1 MKTYILASILCLSLS
16 LGGVAGFAA
25 QAAAQAAR
33 TETIAVVV
41 NSDAISATDVNE
53 RLRLMMVSAGIP
65 DSKETRERL
74 LPQVVNVLIEEQL
87 MLQEAKR
94 LEIQVSPEE
103 VAKGFNKLAEQNG
116 MEPAQFREVV
126 RRSGVPVRA
135 MDSQIKAQIAWGRV
149 VQQKLRPGISV
160 NDLEVDSMIERLRR
174 NIGKDEYLLGEIFLP
189 VDNPAE
195 AAQIGQLASKLT
207 SEMLQGKVPFPRVA
221 AQFSQSASSKRG
233 GDMGWVEADQ
243 LPVEL
248 EEVLARMN
256 EGDLSAPIKTLT
268 GYYIVTLRKKR
279 TITEDSIPSR
289 DEVLYRMGTERLERA
304 QRSHLLNL
312 KSSAF
317 VERRV

>member
-1 MKTYILASILCLSLS
+1 MKIYILFFVLSFIAFTAFVAPAS
-16 LGGVAGFAA
+16 A
-25 QAAAQAAR
+25 QSAR

-41 NSDAISATDVNE
+41 NNDAISATDVSE

-65 DSKETRERL
+65 DAKETRERL

-94 LEIQVSPEE
+94 LEIDITPEE
-103 VAKGFNKLAEQNG
+103 VTKGFGKLAEQNG

-126 RRSGVPVRA
+126 RKSGVPVRA
-135 MDSQIKAQIAWGRV
+135 MDKQIKAQIAWGRV
-149 VQQKLRPGISV
+149 VQQKLRPSVSV

-195 AAQIGQLASKLT
+195 AAQTSQLASKLT

-248 EEVLARMN
+248 EEFLAGMN
-256 EGDLSAPIKTLT
+256 EGDLSAPIKTLS
-268 GYYIVTLRKKR
+268 GYYIVALRKKR
-279 TITEDSIPSR
+279 SITEDSIPSR
-289 DEVLYRMGTERLERA
+289 DEVFYRMGNERLERA

>member
-1 MKTYILASILCLSLS
+1 MKTYILAFILSLS
-16 LGGVAGFAA
+16 VVAGFAA
-25 QAAAQAAR
+25 PSTAQSAR
-33 TETIAVVV
+33 METIAVVV
-41 NSDAISATDVNE
+41 NNDAISATDVDE

-65 DSKETRERL
+65 DSKDTRDRL
-74 LPQVVNVLIEEQL
+74 LPQVLNVLIEEQL
-87 MLQEAKR
+87 MVQEAKR
-94 LEIQVSPEE
+94 LEIQVTPEE
-103 VAKGFNKLAEQNG
+103 VEKGFAKLAEQNG
-116 MEPAQFREVV
+116 MEPAKFREVV

-135 MDSQIKAQIAWGRV
+135 MDRQIMAQIAWGRV

-189 VDNPAE
+189 VDNPAD
-195 AAQIGQLASKLT
+195 AAQTSQLASKLT
-207 SEMLQGKVPFPRVA
+207 REMLQGKVPFPRVA

-248 EEVLARMN
+248 EEVLATMN
-256 EGDLSAPIKTLT
+256 EGDLSEPIKTLS
-268 GYYIVTLRKKR
+268 GYYIVALRKKR
-279 TITEDSIPSR
+279 SITEESIPSR
-289 DEVLYRMGTERLERA
+289 DEVFYRMGTERLERA

>member
-1 MKTYILASILCLSLS
+1 MKTYILAFILS
-16 LGGVAGFAA
+16 LGFIVGVAAPDSA
-25 QAAAQAAR
+25 WAAR

-41 NSDAISATDVNE
+41 NNDAISGTDVDE
-53 RLRLMMVSAGIP
+53 RLRLLMVSSGIP

-94 LEIQVSPEE
+94 LDIQVSAEE
-103 VAKGFNKLAEQNG
+103 VEKGFAKLAEQNG
-116 MEPAQFREVV
+116 MPAPQFLEVV

-135 MDSQIKAQIAWGRV
+135 MDRQIKAQIAWGRV
-149 VQQKLRPGISV
+149 VQQKLRPTISV

-174 NIGKDEYLLGEIFLP
+174 NIGKDEYLLAEIFLP

-195 AAQIGQLASKLT
+195 AGQIGQLASKLT
-207 SEMLQGKVPFPRVA
+207 RELLQGKAPFPRVA

-248 EEVLARMN
+248 EEVLATMK
-256 EGDLSAPIKTLT
+256 EGDLSEPIKTLS
-268 GYYIVTLRKKR
+268 GYYIVALRKKR
-279 TITEDSIPSR
+279 TITEESIPSR
-289 DEVLYRMGTERLERA
+289 DEVFYRMGNERLERA

>member
-1 MKTYILASILCLSLS
+1 MKTYILAFILSF
-16 LGGVAGFAA
+16 GVVAGFAA
-25 QAAAQAAR
+25 PSTAQSAR
-33 TETIAVVV
+33 METIAVVV
-41 NSDAISATDVNE
+41 NNDAISATDVDE

-65 DSKETRERL
+65 DSKDTRDRL
-74 LPQVVNVLIEEQL
+74 LPQVLNVLIEEQL
-87 MLQEAKR
+87 MVQEAKR
-94 LEIQVSPEE
+94 LEIQVTPEE
-103 VAKGFNKLAEQNG
+103 VEKGFAKLAEQNG
-116 MEPAQFREVV
+116 MEPAKFREVV

-135 MDSQIKAQIAWGRV
+135 MDRQIMAQIAWGRV

-189 VDNPAE
+189 VDNPAD
-195 AAQIGQLASKLT
+195 AAQTSQLASKLT
-207 SEMLQGKVPFPRVA
+207 REMLQGKVPFPRVA

-248 EEVLARMN
+248 EEVLATMN
-256 EGDLSAPIKTLT
+256 EGDLSEPIKTLS
-268 GYYIVTLRKKR
+268 GYYIVALRKKR
-279 TITEDSIPSR
+279 SITEESIPSR
-289 DEVLYRMGTERLERA
+289 DEVFYRMGTERLERA

>member
-1 MKTYILASILCLSLS
+1 MKTYILAFILS
-16 LGGVAGFAA
+16 LGFIVGVAAPDSA
-25 QAAAQAAR
+25 WAAR

-41 NSDAISATDVNE
+41 NNDAISGTDVDE
-53 RLRLMMVSAGIP
+53 RLRLLMVSSGIP

-94 LEIQVSPEE
+94 LDIQVSAEE
-103 VAKGFNKLAEQNG
+103 VEKGFAKLAEQNG
-116 MEPAQFREVV
+116 MPAPQFREVV

-135 MDSQIKAQIAWGRV
+135 MDRQIKAQIAWGRV
-149 VQQKLRPGISV
+149 VQQKLRPTISV

-174 NIGKDEYLLGEIFLP
+174 NIGKDEYLLAEIFLP

-195 AAQIGQLASKLT
+195 AGQIGQLASKLT
-207 SEMLQGKVPFPRVA
+207 RELLQGKAPFPRVA

-248 EEVLARMN
+248 EEVLATMK
-256 EGDLSAPIKTLT
+256 EGDLSEPIKTLS
-268 GYYIVTLRKKR
+268 GYYIVALRKKR
-279 TITEDSIPSR
+279 TITEESIPSR
-289 DEVLYRMGTERLERA
+289 DEVFYRMGNERLERA

>member
-1 MKTYILASILCLSLS
+1 MGYMKTYILAFILSLNV
-16 LGGVAGFAA
+16 VAGFAA
-25 QAAAQAAR
+25 PSVAQAAR

-41 NSDAISATDVNE
+41 NSDAISGTDVDE
-53 RLRLMMVSAGIP
+53 RLRLMMVSSGIP

-94 LEIQVSPEE
+94 LEIQVTPEE
-103 VAKGFNKLAEQNG
+103 VQKGFGKLAEQNG
-116 MEPAQFREVV
+116 MEAAQFREVV

-135 MDSQIKAQIAWGRV
+135 MDRQIMAQIAWGRV
-149 VQQKLRPGISV
+149 VQQRLRPTISV

-195 AAQIGQLASKLT
+195 AAQTSQLASKLT
-207 SEMLQGKVPFPRVA
+207 RELLQGKVPFPRVA

-248 EEVLARMN
+248 EEVLAGMN
-256 EGDLSAPIKTLT
+256 EGDLSEPIKTLA

-279 TITEDSIPSR
+279 SITEDSIPSR
-289 DEVLYRMGTERLERA
+289 DEVFYRMGTERLERA